1 MNGVDRDQWI
11 KAMTLKWSLWES
23 STLGV
28 RGGAGK
34 EQFARTTQEIGRPD
48 RAEPSDP
55 EKAYG
60 IERLKKLGAT
70 VFEGSTDPA
79 DAENWLNMLEK
90 CFYVM
95 NCLEERKVRLAT
107 FLLQKEAE
115 RWWKSMLA
123 RRSDARLKQGSLSV
137 AEYERKYTE
146 LSRYADV
153 IVASESDRL
162 PFLITEEKSAVEL
175 SCGTST
181 SSGFRGR
188 EQRRF
193 TPGINISSRQDFKNR
208 SGGQASRNVTYGVFQ
223 RQSQRIL
230 SQPIRSI
237 VRSQPGQESIASTVR
252 RTPCTSCGRN
262 HRGQCLV
269 GAGVCYQCGQ
279 PGHFKKDCPQ
289 LNMTIQRDQVV
300 GSQTVEQSRV
310 SVVPIEGTSGAR
322 QKGVV
327 GRPRQ
332 QGKVYAM
339 TQQEA
344 EDAPDVITG
353 TILICN
359 VPADVLFDPGA
370 THSFVSSIFLTKL
383 NRMLEPLSEGLTIY
397 TPVGDVL
404 LVNEVL
410 RNYEVLVEGISLLVD
425 LLPLELQRLDV
436 ILGMDFLFAHYASMD
451 CHRKE
456 VVFRKPDFAEVVFR
470 GMRKAVSRSLI
481 SVLKVE
487 KLLRKGCTT
496 FLAHIV
502 VVQREKL
509 KPKDVLVVK
518 DFLDVFLDDL
528 SSLPPD
534 REIEF
539 TIELLPGTTPISQAP
554 YRMAPSEL
562 KELKMQLQ
570 ELVDKGY
577 IRPIVSPWGT
587 VLFVK
592 KKDGTLRLCIDYR
605 QLNKVTIRNKY
616 PLPHIDDLFDQVRGT
631 TLFSKIDLRSG
642 YHQLKVR
649 ESDIAKTAFRTRIFH
664 RYLDQF
670 VIMFIDDILV
680 YSVDRESHEEHL
692 RIVLQSLPKEVSV
705 DPQKVEAVV
714 NWERPISATEVRSFL
729 GLAGYYRH
737 FIEDF
742 SRLALPLTTLTRKN
756 VKFEWSDKCEQSF
769 QELKKRHVIAPVLVL
784 PVTGKD
790 YLKEHECNYP
800 THDLELAAVVLALK
814 ILRHYLFGEK
824 CHISTDHKSLKNIF
838 DQKEL
843 NLRQRRWLELIKDY
857 DCTIEYHPSKANVV
871 ADALIVTTED
881 SGSLLAQF
889 QVRSSLVTEI
899 VRRQSEDSNLQKK
912 FEKSKK
918 GLEVEFELR
927 TDGAIVKQGRLC
939 VPNISELKNAILEEA
954 HSSAYAMHPGS
965 TKMYRTLKKT
975 YWWSGM
981 KQEIAEYVDRCLICQ
996 QVKPVR
1002 QRPGGFLNP
1011 LPVPEWKW
1019 EHITMDFLFGL
1030 PRTSSGHDGIWVIV
1044 DRLTKTTR
1052 FIPIKMTSTLDQ
1064 LARLYVDKIVSQYG
1078 VPVSIVSDRDPR
1090 FTSKFWPSLQKA
1102 MGTGLKFS
1110 TSFHPQTDG
1119 QSERTIQTL
1128 EDMLRACVLQL
1139 KGSWDTHLPLME
1151 FAYNN
1156 NYQSSIGMAPYEA
1169 LYGRPCRTPVCW
1181 NEVGERKL
1189 VGPELVQITTNNI
1202 KLIRENLRKAQ
1213 DRQKS
1218 YADKRRRNLEFQ
1230 VGDQVF
1236 LKLSPWRGV
1245 IRFGRKGKLSPRYI
1259 GPYQITERVGPA
1271 AYRLELPIELARIHD
1286 VFHVSMLRKYIPD
1299 PSHVLQDQPV
1309 ELKEDLSYVEEPV
1322 QILDRKEQVLRNKTI
1337 PLIKVLWRHH
1347 GAEEATWE
1355 PEYQMKKSYP
1365 ILFS

>member
-1 MNGVDRDQWI
+1 M
-11 KAMTLKWSLWES
+11 
-23 STLGV
+23 
-28 RGGAGK
+28 
-34 EQFARTTQEIGRPD
+34 
-48 RAEPSDP
+48 
-55 EKAYG
+55 
-60 IERLKKLGAT
+60 AT
-70 VFEGSTDPA
+70 
-79 DAENWLNMLEK
+79 
-90 CFYVM
+90 
-95 NCLEERKVRLAT
+95 
-107 FLLQKEAE
+107 
-115 RWWKSMLA
+115 
-123 RRSDARLKQGSLSV
+123 
-137 AEYERKYTE
+137 
-146 LSRYADV
+146 
-153 IVASESDRL
+153 
-162 PFLITEEKSAVEL
+162 
-175 SCGTST
+175 
-181 SSGFRGR
+181 
-188 EQRRF
+188 
-193 TPGINISSRQDFKNR
+193 
-208 SGGQASRNVTYGVFQ
+208 
-223 RQSQRIL
+223 
-230 SQPIRSI
+230 
-237 VRSQPGQESIASTVR
+237 
-252 RTPCTSCGRN
+252 
-262 HRGQCLV
+262 
-269 GAGVCYQCGQ
+269 
-279 PGHFKKDCPQ
+279 
-289 LNMTIQRDQVV
+289 
-300 GSQTVEQSRV
+300 
-310 SVVPIEGTSGAR
+310 
-322 QKGVV
+322 
-327 GRPRQ
+327 
-332 QGKVYAM
+332 
-339 TQQEA
+339 
-344 EDAPDVITG
+344 
-353 TILICN
+353 
-359 VPADVLFDPGA
+359 
-370 THSFVSSIFLTKL
+370 
-383 NRMLEPLSEGLTIY
+383 
-397 TPVGDVL
+397 
-404 LVNEVL
+404 
-410 RNYEVLVEGISLLVD
+410 
-425 LLPLELQRLDV
+425 
-436 ILGMDFLFAHYASMD
+436 
-451 CHRKE
+451 
-456 VVFRKPDFAEVVFR
+456 
-470 GMRKAVSRSLI
+470 
-481 SVLKVE
+481 
-487 KLLRKGCTT
+487 
-496 FLAHIV
+496 
-502 VVQREKL
+502 
-509 KPKDVLVVK
+509 
-518 DFLDVFLDDL
+518 
-528 SSLPPD
+528 
-534 REIEF
+534 
-539 TIELLPGTTPISQAP
+539 
-554 YRMAPSEL
+554 SEL

-577 IRPIVSPWGT
+577 IRPSVSPWGAP

-616 PLPHIDDLFDQVRGT
+616 PLPRIDDLFDQLRGAA
-631 TLFSKIDLRSG
+631 LFFKIDLRSG

-649 ESDIAKTAFRTRIFH
+649 ESDIAKTAFRMRYEHYEFRVIPFGLTNAPAVFMNLMNMIFH

-670 VIMFIDDILV
+670 VIVFIDDILV

-692 RIVLQSLPKEVSV
+692 RIVLQTLREKQLYAKFSKCEFWLEQVVFLGHVVSSKGVSV
-705 DPQKVEAVV
+705 DPQKVEAIV

-729 GLAGYYRH
+729 GLAGYYRR

-742 SRLALPLTTLTRKN
+742 SRLALPLTALTRKN

-769 QELKKRHVIAPVLVL
+769 QELKKRLVTAPILAL

-790 YLKEHECNYP
+790 YVIYCDASRLGLGCVLMQDGNVIAYASRQLKEHECNYP
-800 THDLELAAVVLALK
+800 THDLELAVVVLALK
-814 ILRHYLFGEK
+814 IWRHYLFGEK
-824 CHISTDHKSLKNIF
+824 CHIFTDHKSLKYIF

-843 NLRQRRWLELIKDY
+843 NLRQRRWLKLIKDY
-857 DCTIEYHPSKANVV
+857 DCTIEYHPALLNELRGSKAV
-871 ADALIVTTED
+871 VTTED

-899 VRRQSEDSNLQKK
+899 VRRQSEDSNLHKM

-918 GLEVEFELR
+918 GLEKKLTVQL
-927 TDGAIVKQGRLC
+927 TLC
-939 VPNISELKNAILEEA
+939 I
-954 HSSAYAMHPGS
+954 
-965 TKMYRTLKKT
+965 
-975 YWWSGM
+975 
-981 KQEIAEYVDRCLICQ
+981 

-1002 QRPGGFLNP
+1002 QRPEGFLNP

-1090 FTSKFWPSLQKA
+1090 FTSKFWHSLQKA

>member
-1 MNGVDRDQWI
+1 M
-11 KAMTLKWSLWES
+11 
-23 STLGV
+23 
-28 RGGAGK
+28 
-34 EQFARTTQEIGRPD
+34 
-48 RAEPSDP
+48 
-55 EKAYG
+55 
-60 IERLKKLGAT
+60 
-70 VFEGSTDPA
+70 
-79 DAENWLNMLEK
+79 
-90 CFYVM
+90 
-95 NCLEERKVRLAT
+95 
-107 FLLQKEAE
+107 EA
-115 RWWKSMLA
+115 A
-123 RRSDARLKQGSLSV
+123 
-137 AEYERKYTE
+137 
-146 LSRYADV
+146 
-153 IVASESDRL
+153 
-162 PFLITEEKSAVEL
+162 
-175 SCGTST
+175 
-181 SSGFRGR
+181 
-188 EQRRF
+188 
-193 TPGINISSRQDFKNR
+193 
-208 SGGQASRNVTYGVFQ
+208 
-223 RQSQRIL
+223 
-230 SQPIRSI
+230 
-237 VRSQPGQESIASTVR
+237 
-252 RTPCTSCGRN
+252 
-262 HRGQCLV
+262 
-269 GAGVCYQCGQ
+269 
-279 PGHFKKDCPQ
+279 
-289 LNMTIQRDQVV
+289 
-300 GSQTVEQSRV
+300 
-310 SVVPIEGTSGAR
+310 
-322 QKGVV
+322 
-327 GRPRQ
+327 
-332 QGKVYAM
+332 
-339 TQQEA
+339 
-344 EDAPDVITG
+344 
-353 TILICN
+353 
-359 VPADVLFDPGA
+359 
-370 THSFVSSIFLTKL
+370 
-383 NRMLEPLSEGLTIY
+383 
-397 TPVGDVL
+397 
-404 LVNEVL
+404 
-410 RNYEVLVEGISLLVD
+410 
-425 LLPLELQRLDV
+425 
-436 ILGMDFLFAHYASMD
+436 
-451 CHRKE
+451 
-456 VVFRKPDFAEVVFR
+456 
-470 GMRKAVSRSLI
+470 
-481 SVLKVE
+481 
-487 KLLRKGCTT
+487 
-496 FLAHIV
+496 
-502 VVQREKL
+502 
-509 KPKDVLVVK
+509 
-518 DFLDVFLDDL
+518 
-528 SSLPPD
+528 
-534 REIEF
+534 
-539 TIELLPGTTPISQAP
+539 
-554 YRMAPSEL
+554 
-562 KELKMQLQ
+562 
-570 ELVDKGY
+570 
-577 IRPIVSPWGT
+577 
-587 VLFVK
+587 
-592 KKDGTLRLCIDYR
+592 
-605 QLNKVTIRNKY
+605 
-616 PLPHIDDLFDQVRGT
+616 
-631 TLFSKIDLRSG
+631 LFSKIDLRSG
-642 YHQLKVR
+642 YHQLNVR
-649 ESDIAKTAFRTRIFH
+649 ESDIAKTAFRMRYVHYEFRVMPFGLTNAPAVFMDLMNMIFH
-664 RYLDQF
+664 QYLDQF
-670 VIMFIDDILV
+670 VIVFIDDILV
-680 YSVDRESHEEHL
+680 YSVNRESPEEHL
-692 RIVLQSLPKEVSV
+692 RIVLQTLRDKQLYARFSKCEFWLEQVVFFGHVVSAKGVSV
-705 DPQKVEAVV
+705 DPQKVEAVI
-714 NWERPISATEVRSFL
+714 NWERPTSATEVRSFL
-729 GLAGYYRH
+729 GLAGYYRR
-737 FIEDF
+737 FIKDF
-742 SRLALPLTTLTRKN
+742 SRLALPLTALTRKN
-756 VKFEWSDKCEQSF
+756 AKFEWSHKCEQSF
-769 QELKKRHVIAPVLVL
+769 QKLKKRLVPAPILAL
-784 PVTGKD
+784 PVTRKD
-790 YLKEHECNYP
+790 YVIYCDASRLGLGCVLMQDRNVIAYASRQLKEHECNYP
-800 THDLELAAVVLALK
+800 TYDLELAADVLALK
-814 ILRHYLFGEK
+814 IWRHYLFGEK
-824 CHISTDHKSLKNIF
+824 YHIFTDHKSLKYIF
-838 DQKEL
+838 YQKEL

-857 DCTIEYHPSKANVV
+857 DCTLEYHPGKANVV
-871 ADALIVTTED
+871 ADALSKKSRLPKSALCGIRVALLNELRGSKVRVTKED

-889 QVRSSLVTEI
+889 QVWSSLVTEI

-912 FEKSKK
+912 LEKSKKGLEVEFELRTDGAIVKQGRLCVPNINELKNAILEEAHNSAYATHPGSTKMYITFKKTYWWPRMKQEIAEYVDRCLICQQVKPVRQRPGGFLNPLPVPEWKWEHITMDFLFGLPLHPVDMMAVVTTEDSGSPVAPFQVRSSLVTEIVKRQSEDSNLQKKLEKSKK

-954 HSSAYAMHPGS
+954 HSSAYATHPGS
-965 TKMYRTLKKT
+965 TKMYITFKKT
-975 YWWSGM
+975 YWWPRM

>member
-1 MNGVDRDQWI
+1 M
-11 KAMTLKWSLWES
+11 
-23 STLGV
+23 
-28 RGGAGK
+28 
-34 EQFARTTQEIGRPD
+34 
-48 RAEPSDP
+48 
-55 EKAYG
+55 
-60 IERLKKLGAT
+60 
-70 VFEGSTDPA
+70 
-79 DAENWLNMLEK
+79 
-90 CFYVM
+90 
-95 NCLEERKVRLAT
+95 
-107 FLLQKEAE
+107 
-115 RWWKSMLA
+115 
-123 RRSDARLKQGSLSV
+123 
-137 AEYERKYTE
+137 
-146 LSRYADV
+146 
-153 IVASESDRL
+153 
-162 PFLITEEKSAVEL
+162 PF
-175 SCGTST
+175 
-181 SSGFRGR
+181 
-188 EQRRF
+188 
-193 TPGINISSRQDFKNR
+193 
-208 SGGQASRNVTYGVFQ
+208 
-223 RQSQRIL
+223 
-230 SQPIRSI
+230 
-237 VRSQPGQESIASTVR
+237 
-252 RTPCTSCGRN
+252 
-262 HRGQCLV
+262 
-269 GAGVCYQCGQ
+269 
-279 PGHFKKDCPQ
+279 
-289 LNMTIQRDQVV
+289 
-300 GSQTVEQSRV
+300 
-310 SVVPIEGTSGAR
+310 
-322 QKGVV
+322 
-327 GRPRQ
+327 
-332 QGKVYAM
+332 
-339 TQQEA
+339 
-344 EDAPDVITG
+344 
-353 TILICN
+353 
-359 VPADVLFDPGA
+359 
-370 THSFVSSIFLTKL
+370 
-383 NRMLEPLSEGLTIY
+383 GLTNAPIFM
-397 TPVGDVL
+397 
-404 LVNEVL
+404 
-410 RNYEVLVEGISLLVD
+410 D
-425 LLPLELQRLDV
+425 L
-436 ILGMDFLFAHYASMD
+436 M
-451 CHRKE
+451 
-456 VVFRKPDFAEVVFR
+456 
-470 GMRKAVSRSLI
+470 
-481 SVLKVE
+481 
-487 KLLRKGCTT
+487 
-496 FLAHIV
+496 
-502 VVQREKL
+502 
-509 KPKDVLVVK
+509 
-518 DFLDVFLDDL
+518 
-528 SSLPPD
+528 
-534 REIEF
+534 
-539 TIELLPGTTPISQAP
+539 
-554 YRMAPSEL
+554 
-562 KELKMQLQ
+562 
-570 ELVDKGY
+570 
-577 IRPIVSPWGT
+577 
-587 VLFVK
+587 
-592 KKDGTLRLCIDYR
+592 
-605 QLNKVTIRNKY
+605 N
-616 PLPHIDDLFDQVRGT
+616 
-631 TLFSKIDLRSG
+631 
-642 YHQLKVR
+642 
-649 ESDIAKTAFRTRIFH
+649 RIFH

-670 VIMFIDDILV
+670 VIVFIDDILV

-692 RIVLQSLPKEVSV
+692 RIVLQTLREKQLYAKFSKCEFWLEQVVFLGHVVSAKGVSV

-714 NWERPISATEVRSFL
+714 NWERPISATKVRSFL
-729 GLAGYYRH
+729 GLAGYYRR

-742 SRLALPLTTLTRKN
+742 YRLALPLTALTRKN
-756 VKFEWSDKCEQSF
+756 VKFEWLGLGCVLMQDGN
-769 QELKKRHVIAPVLVL
+769 VIA
-784 PVTGKD
+784 
-790 YLKEHECNYP
+790 YASRQLKEHECNYP
-800 THDLELAAVVLALK
+800 THDLEQAAVVLALK
-814 ILRHYLFGEK
+814 IWRHYLFGEK
-824 CHISTDHKSLKNIF
+824 CHIFTDHKSLKYIF

-857 DCTIEYHPSKANVV
+857 DCTIENHPGKANVV
-871 ADALIVTTED
+871 ADALSRKSILPKSALCGIRVALLNELRGSKAVVTTED

-918 GLEVEFELR
+918 GLEVEFELK

-981 KQEIAEYVDRCLICQ
+981 KQEIPEYVDRCLICQ

-1030 PRTSSGHDGIWVIV
+1030 PRTSSGHDDIWVIV
-1044 DRLTKTTR
+1044 DRLTKSTR
-1052 FIPIKMTSTLDQ
+1052 FIPIKMTSTFDQ

-1078 VPVSIVSDRDPR
+1078 VPMSIVSDRDPR

-1102 MGTGLKFS
+1102 MGIGLKFS

-1128 EDMLRACVLQL
+1128 EEMLRACDLQL

-1169 LYGRPCRTPVCW
+1169 LYGRPCRTPMCW
-1181 NEVGERKL
+1181 KEVGERKL

-1259 GPYQITERVGPA
+1259 GPYQMTERVGPA

>member
-1 MNGVDRDQWI
+1 
-11 KAMTLKWSLWES
+11 
-23 STLGV
+23 
-28 RGGAGK
+28 
-34 EQFARTTQEIGRPD
+34 
-48 RAEPSDP
+48 
-55 EKAYG
+55 
-60 IERLKKLGAT
+60 
-70 VFEGSTDPA
+70 
-79 DAENWLNMLEK
+79 MLEK
-90 CFYVM
+90 CLVVM

-115 RWWKSMLA
+115 GWWKSILA
-123 RRSDARLKQGSLSV
+123 RHSDARALDWQTFRGIFEDKYYPSTYCEAKRDEFLGLKQGSLSV

-146 LSRYADV
+146 LSRYIDV
-153 IVASESDRL
+153 IVASESDRCRRFERGL
-162 PFLITEEKSAVEL
+162 RFEIRTPVIAIAKWTNFSQLVETALRVEQSITEEKLAVEL
-175 SCGTST
+175 SRGTST
-181 SSGFRGR
+181 ASGFRGR

-208 SGGQASRNVTYGVFQ
+208 SGGQASRNVSYGSVFQ
-223 RQSQRIL
+223 RQSQRIP
-230 SQPIRSI
+230 SQPIRSTI
-237 VRSQPGQESIASTVR
+237 RSQP
-252 RTPCTSCGRN
+252 
-262 HRGQCLV
+262 

-289 LNMTIQRDQVV
+289 LTVQRDQGV
-300 GSQTVEQSRV
+300 GSQIVEQSRV
-310 SVVPIEGTSGAR
+310 SVVPTEGTSGAR
-322 QKGVV
+322 KKGVV

-359 VPADVLFDPGA
+359 VLADVLFDPGA
-370 THSFVSSIFLTKL
+370 SHSFVSSIFLTKL
-383 NRMLEPLSEGLTIY
+383 NRILEPLSEGLAIY

-410 RNYEVLVEGISLLVD
+410 RNCEVLVEGISLLVD

-456 VVFRKPDFAEVVFR
+456 VVFRKPGFTEVVFR

-481 SVLKVE
+481 SVLKAE
-487 KLLRKGCTT
+487 KLLRKGCTA

-509 KPKDVLVVK
+509 MPEDVPVAK
-518 DFLDVFLDDL
+518 EFLDVFPDDL
-528 SSLPPD
+528 SGLPPD

-577 IRPIVSPWGT
+577 IRPSVSPWGAP

-592 KKDGTLRLCIDYR
+592 KKDAA
-605 QLNKVTIRNKY
+605 
-616 PLPHIDDLFDQVRGT
+616 
-631 TLFSKIDLRSG
+631 LFSKIDLRSG

-649 ESDIAKTAFRTRIFH
+649 ESDIAKIAFRTRIFH
-664 RYLDQF
+664 RYLYQF
-670 VIMFIDDILV
+670 VIVFIDDILV

-692 RIVLQSLPKEVSV
+692 RIVIQTLREKQLYAKFSKCEFWLEQVVFLGHVVSAKGVSV
-705 DPQKVEAVV
+705 DPQKVEAIV

-729 GLAGYYRH
+729 GLAGYYRR

-742 SRLALPLTTLTRKN
+742 SRLALPLTALTRKN
-756 VKFEWSDKCEQSF
+756 VKFESSDKCEQSF
-769 QELKKRHVIAPVLVL
+769 QELKKRLVTTPILAL
-784 PVTGKD
+784 PVTGTD
-790 YLKEHECNYP
+790 YVIYCDASRLGLGCVLMQDGNVIVHASRQLKEHEC
-800 THDLELAAVVLALK
+800 
-814 ILRHYLFGEK
+814 
-824 CHISTDHKSLKNIF
+824 
-838 DQKEL
+838 
-843 NLRQRRWLELIKDY
+843 
-857 DCTIEYHPSKANVV
+857 KANVV
-871 ADALIVTTED
+871 ADALSRKSRLPKSALCGIRVAFLNELRGSKAVVTTED

-927 TDGAIVKQGRLC
+927 TDEAIVKQGRLC
-939 VPNISELKNAILEEA
+939 VPNISELKNAILEET
-954 HSSAYAMHPGS
+954 HSSAYAMHQGS
-965 TKMYRTLKKT
+965 TKMYKTLKKT

-981 KQEIAEYVDRCLICQ
+981 KQEIAEYVDRL
-996 QVKPVR
+996 
-1002 QRPGGFLNP
+1002 
-1011 LPVPEWKW
+1011 PEWKW

-1078 VPVSIVSDRDPR
+1078 VPVSIVSDRDSR

-1102 MGTGLKFS
+1102 MGTGQKFS
-1110 TSFHPQTDG
+1110 TSFHPQTD
-1119 QSERTIQTL
+1119 
-1128 EDMLRACVLQL
+1128 
-1139 KGSWDTHLPLME
+1139 GSWDTHLPLME

-1213 DRQKS
+1213 DR
-1218 YADKRRRNLEFQ
+1218 
-1230 VGDQVF
+1230 
-1236 LKLSPWRGV
+1236 
-1245 IRFGRKGKLSPRYI
+1245 
-1259 GPYQITERVGPA
+1259 
-1271 AYRLELPIELARIHD
+1271 
-1286 VFHVSMLRKYIPD
+1286 
-1299 PSHVLQDQPV
+1299 
-1309 ELKEDLSYVEEPV
+1309 
-1322 QILDRKEQVLRNKTI
+1322 
-1337 PLIKVLWRHH
+1337 
-1347 GAEEATWE
+1347 
-1355 PEYQMKKSYP
+1355 
-1365 ILFS
+1365 